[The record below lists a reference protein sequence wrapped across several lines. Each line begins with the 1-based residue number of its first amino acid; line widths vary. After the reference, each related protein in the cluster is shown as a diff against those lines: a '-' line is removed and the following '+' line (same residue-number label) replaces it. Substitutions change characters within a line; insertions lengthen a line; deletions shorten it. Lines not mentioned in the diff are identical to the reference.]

1 MLNDFSDRLPIPRRT
16 PFIMSKPFWFG
27 VAVVLV
33 GFALL
38 IGLVSA
44 AAST

>member
-1 MLNDFSDRLPIPRRT
+1 MLNDFFDRLPIPRRK
-16 PFIMSKPFWFG
+16 PLIMSKPFWFG
-27 VAVVLV
+27 VVVVFV